1 MMKNVATITSKGQM
15 TIPKSIRRALDLRAR
30 DRLLFTVENDHIVI
44 IPLRS
49 RPLTDLF
56 GALPVERSFP
66 GHEAIREE
74 LRQELGQRIDAGE
87 A

>member
-1 MMKNVATITSKGQM
+1 MDNVATITSKGQV
-15 TIPKSIRRALDLRAR
+15 TIPKSIRRALDLRSK

-56 GALPVERSFP
+56 CALPVDRPFP

-74 LRQELGQRIDAGE
+74 LRQELGQHIVTGE
-87 A
+87 T

>member
-1 MMKNVATITSKGQM
+1 MENVATITSKGQM
-15 TIPKSIRRALDLRAR
+15 TIPKGIRRALDLRAK

-44 IPLRS
+44 IPLRA

-56 GALPVERSFP
+56 GALPVDRPYP

-74 LRQELGQRIDAGE
+74 LRQELGQRIAKGE